1 MSTRKSARKRSFD
14 HESRNEAMQRRL
26 AGFEGLIMRAAH
38 GDPEPLCAYL
48 RDGDPPITEEDAR
61 LLAWLLERKLPRR
74 RGRPR
79 GSLSCK
85 NVAVQCASYLVGIG
99 KRRWCKR
106 HGRKIATKNT
116 PVDRLIK
123 RAIELVEPH
132 FPSLRGKINE
142 DEVRAFKLKPSQE
155 VVELVA
161 EDFPE
166 AKREIALE
174 ALNKPR

>member
-48 RDGDPPITEEDAR
+48 RDGDPPIPEEDAR

-99 KRRWCKR
+99 KRRWCER

>member
-14 HESRNEAMQRRL
+14 HESRNEAMQLRL

-99 KRRWCKR
+99 KRRWCER